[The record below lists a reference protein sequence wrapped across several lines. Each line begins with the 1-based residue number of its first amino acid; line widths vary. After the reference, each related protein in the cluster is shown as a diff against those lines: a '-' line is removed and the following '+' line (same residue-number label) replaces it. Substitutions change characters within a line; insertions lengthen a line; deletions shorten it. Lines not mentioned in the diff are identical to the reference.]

1 MWNDNCI
8 VCMSLSKLGL
18 PGARTGIVIA
28 DEELI
33 RYFSNMTAITSLAP
47 AGLGA
52 EIVSRLIVDDALQPL
67 CDDVIRP
74 FYQQRARLAVSLLRQ
89 AIDDPRLRI
98 HRPEGSMFL
107 WLWFEDL
114 GITTTE
120 LYQRLKRNGLL
131 VVPGKYFFP
140 GQQSPSAHGE
150 CCIRMSY
157 AQSESD
163 LEQGIGILARELRAC
178 WA

>member
-1 MWNDNCI
+1 
-8 VCMSLSKLGL
+8 
-18 PGARTGIVIA
+18 
-28 DEELI
+28 
-33 RYFSNMTAITSLAP
+33 
-47 AGLGA
+47 
-52 EIVSRLIVDDALQPL
+52 
-67 CDDVIRP
+67 
-74 FYQQRARLAVSLLRQ
+74 
-89 AIDDPRLRI
+89 
-98 HRPEGSMFL
+98 MFL

-140 GQQSPSAHGE
+140 GQQGPSAHGE

-163 LEQGIGILARELRAC
+163 LQKGVAILARELRAC